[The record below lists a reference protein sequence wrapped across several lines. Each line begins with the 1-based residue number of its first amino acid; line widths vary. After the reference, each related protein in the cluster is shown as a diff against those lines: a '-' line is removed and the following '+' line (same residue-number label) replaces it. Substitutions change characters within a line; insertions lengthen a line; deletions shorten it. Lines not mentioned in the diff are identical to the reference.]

1 MMFPTRIWLSFKSKT
16 TSVRT
21 IGLELVDD
29 LAGAVKNQYLH
40 SLRDFDKADIT
51 LHTTEQA
58 EALTLDSRLEEIGV
72 QLSLCSSR
80 DTPLIVKVISNVAL
94 ETPLTKNG
102 IPKIIWL
109 SFKGKLT
116 SVQTKELELVDHL
129 AKAARNEFPGSLCGI
144 CSSDITLHLTEQAK
158 AMALDLRLEEIA
170 PQLSTCGSME
180 TPLIV
185 KCEILS

>member
-1 MMFPTRIWLSFKSKT
+1 MFPTRIWLSFKSKT

-40 SLRDFDKADIT
+40 SLRDIDKADIT

-58 EALTLDSRLEEIGV
+58 EALTLDSHLEEIGA
-72 QLSLCSSR
+72 QLSPCGSR
-80 DTPLIVKVISNVAL
+80 DTPLIVKVISNVAP

-116 SVQTKELELVDHL
+116 SVQTKELELIDHL
-129 AKAARNEFPGSLCGI
+129 AKVARNEFPGSLCGI
-144 CSSDITLHLTEQAK
+144 CSSDITLHLTEQAE

-170 PQLSTCGSME
+170 AQLSPCGSME

-185 KCEILS
+185 RCEILS